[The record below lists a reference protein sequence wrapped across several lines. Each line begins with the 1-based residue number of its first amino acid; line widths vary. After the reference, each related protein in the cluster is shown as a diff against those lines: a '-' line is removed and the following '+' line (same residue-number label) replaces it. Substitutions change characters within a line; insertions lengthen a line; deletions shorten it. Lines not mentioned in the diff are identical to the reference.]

1 MQSVNKKE
9 IKMPKRLLS
18 GKVVSSK
25 NNKTIVVEI
34 TRRVK
39 HKLYKKIIKKIKKY
53 HAHDE
58 SNTFKIGDIVTIEE
72 SRPISKMKSW
82 IVRDNNLSIKESQIK

>member
-1 MQSVNKKE
+1 
-9 IKMPKRLLS
+9 MPKRLLS

-25 NNKTIVVEI
+25 NNKSIIVEV

-39 HKLYKKIIKKIKKY
+39 HKLYKKIIKKIKRY

-58 SNTFKIGDIVTIEE
+58 SNVYKIGDNVTIQETK
-72 SRPISKMKSW
+72 PISKMKSW
-82 IVRDNNLSIKESQIK
+82 ITYNSSSNIKESETKWSKCNQTYL